1 MHGAAM
7 WELWKV
13 NCSGKIEEEHKVLSQ
28 SHWQVP
34 LPPLYFPQYFLTWT
48 QGQSEP
54 RTSHQMWTERAPR
67 EALFFCFKEPK
78 RTPWLKE
85 NAGNWFFFFFFVL
98 SYPSP
103 QAIPGEWQQQGLDWP
118 FSFDQG
124 NSGRK
129 SMREVPVAFFFAP
142 LLFYLDPLATQP
154 QRHTHSWEVC
164 SRAGNLKPQLF

>member
-34 LPPLYFPQYFLTWT
+34 PPPLYFPQYLLTWT

-54 RTSHQMWTERAPR
+54 RTSHLMWTERAPR

-85 NAGNWFFFFFFVL
+85 NAGKWFFFFF
-98 SYPSP
+98 
-103 QAIPGEWQQQGLDWP
+103 P
-118 FSFDQG
+118 FSPTLALRQSQVNDSNRG
-124 NSGRK
+124 WDGPSLLTRGTLVTRVWGK
-129 SMREVPVAFFFAP
+129 SP